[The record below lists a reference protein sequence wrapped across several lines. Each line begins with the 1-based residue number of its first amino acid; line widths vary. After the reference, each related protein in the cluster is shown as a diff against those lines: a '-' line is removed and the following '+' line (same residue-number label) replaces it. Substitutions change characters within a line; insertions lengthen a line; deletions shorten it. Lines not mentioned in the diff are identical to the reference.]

1 MKTDMTVGSPI
12 RHIVVF
18 MIPLLVGNTFQQ
30 LYNMVDTVI
39 VGRYLGVDSLAAV
52 GSAGSLIFL
61 INGFAIGLTAGFSI
75 IISQHYGAAAYES
88 VKRDFA
94 AAIVMGMI
102 GVAVLT
108 VISVCFSRQMPV
120 LMQTPAGILSEADQ
134 YLKLIY
140 GGMAAT
146 MLFNLLS
153 NALRAIGDSRMPLIF
168 LVVSCV
174 ANIILDILFI
184 SAFGMGVT
192 GAALATVLAQLL
204 SVVCCVFYIAKHVE
218 VLHPVRES
226 FHFDWG
232 DVRKQIKMG
241 GSMGFQSSIISIGGI
256 LVQTSLNR
264 LGAIYVASYT
274 AASKIE
280 SIVHMPLISFGLTMA
295 TYVGQNY
302 GANDLDRIRKGVRQ
316 CLILSVVFSLV
327 TGVALILF
335 GYHLAGI
342 FVPGETKMMENA
354 QIFLNI
360 SGGLLFV
367 LAILYVIRYSLQG
380 LGQSMIPTVA
390 GIMELIMRA
399 TAALAMSKVWGFTG
413 ICWANP
419 LAWIGACIPL
429 CIAYVVTIKKM
440 IYLQQ
445 GLREN
450 RCMFYKNERG
460 GEAT

>member
-1 MKTDMTVGSPI
+1 M
-12 RHIVVF
+12 
-18 MIPLLVGNTFQQ
+18 
-30 LYNMVDTVI
+30 
-39 VGRYLGVDSLAAV
+39 
-52 GSAGSLIFL
+52 
-61 INGFAIGLTAGFSI
+61 
-75 IISQHYGAAAYES
+75 
-88 VKRDFA
+88 
-94 AAIVMGMI
+94 
-102 GVAVLT
+102 
-108 VISVCFSRQMPV
+108 
-120 LMQTPAGILSEADQ
+120 
-134 YLKLIY
+134 
-140 GGMAAT
+140 
-146 MLFNLLS
+146 
-153 NALRAIGDSRMPLIF
+153 
-168 LVVSCV
+168 
-174 ANIILDILFI
+174 
-184 SAFGMGVT
+184 
-192 GAALATVLAQLL
+192 
-204 SVVCCVFYIAKHVE
+204 
-218 VLHPVRES
+218 
-226 FHFDWG
+226 
-232 DVRKQIKMG
+232 
-241 GSMGFQSSIISIGGI
+241 
-256 LVQTSLNR
+256 
-264 LGAIYVASYT
+264 
-274 AASKIE
+274 
-280 SIVHMPLISFGLTMA
+280 
-295 TYVGQNY
+295 
-302 GANDLDRIRKGVRQ
+302 DRIRKGVRQ